1 MNYDNNHDSD
11 FDIDPAIVLLGLGY
25 ATFLCVAIGWLAAR
39 VI

>member
-1 MNYDNNHDSD
+1 MNYDNNGESD

-25 ATFLCVAIGWLAAR
+25 ATCLCIAIGWLATR